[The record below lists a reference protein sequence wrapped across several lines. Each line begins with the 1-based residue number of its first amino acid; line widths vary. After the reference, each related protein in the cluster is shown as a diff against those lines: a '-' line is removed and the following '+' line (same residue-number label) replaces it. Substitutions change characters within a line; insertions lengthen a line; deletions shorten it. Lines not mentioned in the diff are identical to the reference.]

1 MPTFAQIQ
9 EEIASMLSIPD
20 DELSSEQREAMH
32 TYLDELA
39 SMETS
44 KIDGFGQFLK
54 IQSSLADACKEE
66 AKRLAGKAKAAEE
79 KLSYLKESY
88 LMAMR
93 QQNLKK
99 ISGNAYTIS
108 VRESEVVAIT
118 SLVESLPELYRREK
132 ISLEPEKVLIKEALK
147 GGVIIPGCT
156 LIKSYSLQVS

>member
-20 DELSSEQREAMH
+20 DEISSEQREAMH

-66 AKRLAGKAKAAEE
+66 AKRLAGKAKAAEA

-147 GGVIIPGCT
+147 GGVTIPGCT